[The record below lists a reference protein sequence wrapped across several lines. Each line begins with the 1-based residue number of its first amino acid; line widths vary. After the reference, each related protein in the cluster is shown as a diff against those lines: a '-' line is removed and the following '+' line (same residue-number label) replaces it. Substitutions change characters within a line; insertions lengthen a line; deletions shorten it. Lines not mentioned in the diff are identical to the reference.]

1 MVVDLWTRIV
11 TSPFNVDDRWVK
23 TGLRANLTFP
33 NKLIEKLNEQADK
46 ITKTRDYE
54 KEGDNNEVM
63 YI

>member
-1 MVVDLWTRIV
+1 M
-11 TSPFNVDDRWVK
+11 K